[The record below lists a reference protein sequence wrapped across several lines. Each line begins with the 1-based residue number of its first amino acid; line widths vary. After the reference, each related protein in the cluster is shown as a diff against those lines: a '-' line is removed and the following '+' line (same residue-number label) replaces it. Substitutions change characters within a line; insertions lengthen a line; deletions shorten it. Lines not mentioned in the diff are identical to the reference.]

1 MTDVIFFV
9 LVKNVGILRLENIY
23 VVVNLKKKKEKKDD
37 LWASLTE
44 GNCQPH
50 LTRCWLSS
58 FEPEECCEREALK
71 PVLQCLS

>member
-1 MTDVIFFV
+1 MTDVIFYF
-9 LVKNVGILRLENIY
+9 LVKNVGILKLENIY
-23 VVVNLKKKKEKKDD
+23 VVVNLKIKGEGRFMAQSDK
-37 LWASLTE
+37 E